1 MITINDLLYG
11 MLEMLRT
18 FVLRVNYLLAL
29 LQVNV
34 PIIWVL
40 GGPGCGKGTQCAK
53 IVEKYNF
60 THLSSGD
67 LLRAEV
73 ASGSEKGKELAAIM
87 KEGKLVSNEAV
98 LHLLECA
105 IRKSAASSSGF
116 LIDGY
121 PREKDQG
128 AAFEKQI
135 SPASLILFFDC
146 ADVSCFFLF
155 TIFSTFLFFQ
165 QTLVDRILARAAA
178 SKEVRA
184 DDNEETLKTRIATFR
199 SNTNDILAQ
208 YTEKTAIV
216 SLENQKSFTMTKLI
230 HFRSTLKDLLKK
242 FLQMSLQ
249 LLIVS

>member
-1 MITINDLLYG
+1 MLFLCHQKTMKKEALERQKEKLLK
-11 MLEMLRT
+11 E
-18 FVLRVNYLLAL
+18 AKEQQL
-29 LQVNV
+29 LQMNKGVNV

-98 LHLLECA
+98 LLLLECA
-105 IRKSAASSSGF
+105 IKKAAASSKGF

-135 SPASLILFFDC
+135 SPADLILFFDC
-146 ADVSCFFLF
+146 AD
-155 TIFSTFLFFQ
+155 

-208 YTEKTAIV
+208 YTEKTAVINAERAVDEIFADVV
-216 SLENQKSFTMTKLI
+216 SAIDGVLA
-230 HFRSTLKDLLKK
+230 KK
-242 FLQMSLQ
+242 
-249 LLIVS
+249 

>member
-1 MITINDLLYG
+1 
-11 MLEMLRT
+11 MLEMLRM
-18 FVLRVNYLLAL
+18 LVNGVLAL
-29 LQVNV
+29 FQVNV

-73 ASGSEKGKELAAIM
+73 ASGSDKGKELAAIM

-98 LHLLECA
+98 LQLLECA
-105 IRKSAASSSGF
+105 IKKAAASSKGF

-135 SPASLILFFDC
+135 SPADLILFFDC
-146 ADVSCFFLF
+146 ADVSFFLK
-155 TIFSTFLFFQ
+155 IFFN
-165 QTLVDRILARAAA
+165 VDVVFY
-178 SKEVRA
+178 SKP
-184 DDNEETLKTRIATFR
+184 
-199 SNTNDILAQ
+199 
-208 YTEKTAIV
+208 
-216 SLENQKSFTMTKLI
+216 
-230 HFRSTLKDLLKK
+230 
-242 FLQMSLQ
+242 
-249 LLIVS
+249 

>member
-1 MITINDLLYG
+1 
-11 MLEMLRT
+11 MLRT
-18 FVLRVNYLLAL
+18 IRRANDAFVFF
-29 LQVNV
+29 QVNV

-98 LHLLECA
+98 LQLLDCA
-105 IRKSAASSSGF
+105 IKKAAASSKGF

-135 SPASLILFFDC
+135 SPADLILFFDC
-146 ADVSCFFLF
+146 ADVSMILYFIKIYFKNFYFLANF
-155 TIFSTFLFFQ
+155 G
-165 QTLVDRILARAAA
+165 RP
-178 SKEVRA
+178 
-184 DDNEETLKTRIATFR
+184 
-199 SNTNDILAQ
+199 
-208 YTEKTAIV
+208 
-216 SLENQKSFTMTKLI
+216 
-230 HFRSTLKDLLKK
+230 HFG
-242 FLQMSLQ
+242 
-249 LLIVS
+249 